1 MVWQKEEGS
10 SATDSVTDVTDG
22 LKLEEGSSATD
33 SVTDVTDGLKLEEG
47 RSHLPSPPC
56 RNYPFHAETRS
67 PLAPLK
73 KGGTRVFVKSPKTSG
88 EVCS

>member
-33 SVTDVTDGLKLEEG
+33 SVTDITDGLKLEEG

-56 RNYPFHAETRS
+56 RNYAF
-67 PLAPLK
+67 
-73 KGGTRVFVKSPKTSG
+73 
-88 EVCS
+88 